1 MFVLLENLG
10 KPLIDQGVTDIEI
23 EDAFKFYRD

>member
-10 KPLIDQGVTDIEI
+10 KPLIDQSVTEMEI

>member
-10 KPLIDQGVTDIEI
+10 KPLINQAVTDVEI
-23 EDAFKFYRD
+23 NDAFKFYRD